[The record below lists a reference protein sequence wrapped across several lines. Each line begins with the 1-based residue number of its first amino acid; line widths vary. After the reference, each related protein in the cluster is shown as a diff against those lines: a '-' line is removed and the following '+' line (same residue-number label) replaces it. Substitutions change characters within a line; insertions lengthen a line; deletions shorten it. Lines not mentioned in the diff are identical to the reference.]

1 MYRSQWRHCLLR
13 GRGCP
18 LRRKSS
24 LGKRPLPVRYPPVPS
39 TFFSLATRYGILLHV
54 QQNRETG
61 QDLSHRNKASYLHC
75 CVISELWLLTIDQD
89 MTRRELENFELV
101 AMLLKGGGDPNT
113 VALDGTRW
121 CKFQDG
127 STIIMKVFASDGVNI
142 RCKRSL
148 DQGC

>member
-39 TFFSLATRYGILLHV
+39 TFLSLAARYGILLHV
-54 QQNRETG
+54 QQNFETG
-61 QDLSHRNKASYLHC
+61 QDLSIETKRATYTA
-75 CVISELWLLTIDQD
+75 VFSELWLQTIDQD
-89 MTRRELENFELV
+89 MTRRELKNFELV

-121 CKFQDG
+121 CKF
-127 STIIMKVFASDGVNI
+127 
-142 RCKRSL
+142 
-148 DQGC
+148 